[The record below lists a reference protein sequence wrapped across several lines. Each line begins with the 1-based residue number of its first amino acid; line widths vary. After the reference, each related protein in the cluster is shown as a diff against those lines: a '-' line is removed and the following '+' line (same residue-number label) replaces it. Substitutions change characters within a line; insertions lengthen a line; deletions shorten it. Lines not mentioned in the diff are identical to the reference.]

1 MSISSAVKCTRVDVQ
16 IRSTTPDTVVDG
28 LPGGGGMYAVT
39 KAGKAG
45 VAGGPSSPT
54 QQSGFV
60 LDGFPTTDAQ
70 VAALE
75 KYLTGLDLNVEEKK
89 KKEKAS
95 RIAPPPPPVCRTCS
109 FLATIWFKDMYVF

>member
-1 MSISSAVKCTRVDVQ
+1 MSISSAVKCTGVGVQ
-16 IRSTTPDTVVDG
+16 IRSSTHDTVVNG
-28 LPGGGGMYAVT
+28 LGGGMYAVT

-70 VAALE
+70 AAALE

>member
-1 MSISSAVKCTRVDVQ
+1 VY
-16 IRSTTPDTVVDG
+16 RSDLVHLTLLWTVF
-28 LPGGGGMYAVT
+28 GGAPPTYAVT

-70 VAALE
+70 AAALE

-109 FLATIWFKDMYVF
+109 FLATIWFKDIYVF

>member
-1 MSISSAVKCTRVDVQ
+1 MYSVKK
-16 IRSTTPDTVVDG
+16 
-28 LPGGGGMYAVT
+28 PG
-39 KAGKAG
+39 KPG

-70 VAALE
+70 AAALE

-109 FLATIWFKDMYVF
+109 FLATIWFKDMYVCFELLLHTYMGVIIMMLGKKHVDAFRKL